1 MQLLRAGGEYLQ
13 RREQRAWIA
22 LGIVGLS
29 ITAVAL
35 VAFRG
40 VASLG
45 LAAILIPLILMA
57 RRVTRA
63 LRAILHHLHRF
74 QQGRAGEQAV
84 TQLLAQLS
92 NDDYYVINDV
102 VLGRGNIDHILVG
115 PCGIVVIETKR

>member
-35 VAFRG
+35 MTFRG

-45 LAAILIPLILMA
+45 LTAILIPLILMA
-57 RRVTRA
+57 RHVTRA
-63 LRAILHHLHRF
+63 LRTILHNLHRY
-74 QQGRAGEQAV
+74 QQGRVGEQAV

-92 NDDYYVINDV
+92 DDYYVINDV
-102 VLGRGNIDHILVG
+102 VLGRGNIDHVLVG
-115 PCGIVVIETKR
+115 PCGIVVI